1 MNTQKAATYS
11 SMNVVAAGWALSA
24 TFVALFL
31 ICLILA
37 LIFPEWGT
45 AQGWVAWI
53 ALFSSAPITS
63 IRVWIEGI
71 VFSIA
76 FGWVSGVIFTLVY
89 NSLVRPRTE

>member
-1 MNTQKAATYS
+1 MSAQKAVVYNP
-11 SMNVVAAGWALSA
+11 MNVVAAGWALSA

-31 ICLILA
+31 ICLVLA
-37 LIFPEWGT
+37 LIFPDWGT

-63 IRVWIEGI
+63 ARVWIEGI

-76 FGWVSGVIFTLVY
+76 FGWVSGVVFTLVY
-89 NSLVRPRTE
+89 NYFVRSKA